1 MAGRTGFD
9 IDGIREDSSDE
20 ENEDV
25 WDAHQIVS
33 GLFIGGIGC
42 LGDRSA
48 LAEHNIQFV
57 LSLHE
62 EQAEPPVA
70 GAGAAKERPIE
81 WLKRSITDRA
91 DSDLLSFIDKLCD
104 AIELARSHKNAPPPP
119 RQTRCPPLPEA
130 LAGGGGVL
138 VACLAGASPSAAVVA
153 AYLVKHRRMSLRA
166 ATERLSAARA
176 EAVPNRGF
184 WRQLVAFELVQRGC
198 ASFTEEELPGSVMFE
213 QELLDKCIGEY
224 LQKAKRR
231 RPAAGEEEEEE
242 EEGLVRPLFE
252 DDEEEGVG
260 VAASPLKRTRL
271 DDPPILLEDAGRP
284 ASIEG

>member
-1 MAGRTGFD
+1 VA
-9 IDGIREDSSDE
+9 
-20 ENEDV
+20 
-25 WDAHQIVS
+25 Q
-33 GLFIGGIGC
+33 
-42 LGDRSA
+42 
-48 LAEHNIQFV
+48 AEHY
-57 LSLHE
+57 
-62 EQAEPPVA
+62 
-70 GAGAAKERPIE
+70 RPGGQ
-81 WLKRSITDRA
+81 RFA
-91 DSDLLSFIDKLCD
+91 SFIDKLCD
-104 AIELARSHKNAPPPP
+104 AIEM
-119 RQTRCPPLPEA
+119 A

-242 EEGLVRPLFE
+242 AAEEAEGLVRPLFE
-252 DDEEEGVG
+252 DDDEEEGVG
-260 VAASPLKRTRL
+260 VAGSPLKRTRL
-271 DDPPILLEDAGRP
+271 DAPPAPWPILLRTTNEPFAIID
-284 ASIEG
+284 E